1 MPACLPRLVTAVP
14 TFSTLD
20 ILTSAMPMLVSFRAA
35 YADIRATRDHI
46 AHIYSHAFDAD
57 LYFPIDTAT
66 PIARYHPKSLV
77 GV

>member
-1 MPACLPRLVTAVP
+1 
-14 TFSTLD
+14 
-20 ILTSAMPMLVSFRAA
+20 MLVSFRAA